1 MLKKINP
8 ALERYIIIL
17 YLAISGLIIGAVVGG
32 IDAVFGIVLV
42 KLNEI
47 RELNFNMFIP
57 FLAPVGLLIVYVYK
71 KIGGKIY
78 KGVNLV
84 FEVDYGQE
92 EIIPK
97 RFIPLLITGTW
108 LTHLF
113 GGSAGRE
120 GVAVQ
125 IGAAFSNWV
134 GRKIPFPIMDRNKIF
149 LVTGIAAGFAGLFGT
164 PIAAIFFAMEVLIAG
179 TLRYQALLPAVIA
192 AFTASSVSQRLGL
205 NMFTYNL
212 SSVVDFNLE
221 NMIKISLLGVIFG
234 LVGWIFAYLLKN
246 IKKALVKIFPNPYI
260 RILIMGIILSILLF
274 ALHRGRYSGL
284 SSSLMINSFSGG
296 EIYYYDW
303 ILKLLLTATTLSIG
317 FQGGEVAPM
326 FIVGATLGVV
336 IAKYFNLPVEFVAA
350 MGYVGV
356 FGSGTNTFLAPIFVG
371 GEIFGFEYIPYFF
384 IVCSFAYIFNM
395 NKSIYSLQ
403 RRSYDIYQF
412 ERK

>member
-134 GRKIPFPIMDRNKIF
+134 GRKIPFPVMDRNKIF

-234 LVGWIFAYLLKN
+234 LVGWIFAYSLKN

-260 RILIMGIILSILLF
+260 RILIMGIILSVLLF

-296 EIYYYDW
+296 EIYSYDW

>member
-221 NMIKISLLGVIFG
+221 NMIKISLLGIIFG
-234 LVGWIFAYLLKN
+234 LVGWIFAYSLKN

-296 EIYYYDW
+296 EIYSYDW

>member
-234 LVGWIFAYLLKN
+234 LVGWIFAYSLKN

>member
-234 LVGWIFAYLLKN
+234 LVGWVFAYSLKN
-246 IKKALVKIFPNPYI
+246 IKKALVKVFPNPYI
-260 RILIMGIILSILLF
+260 RILVMGIILSILLF
-274 ALHRGRYSGL
+274 AIHRGRYSGL

-296 EIYYYDW
+296 EIYSYDW

>member
-234 LVGWIFAYLLKN
+234 LVGWVFAYSLKN

-296 EIYYYDW
+296 EIYSYDW

>member
-1 MLKKINP
+1 NP

-134 GRKIPFPIMDRNKIF
+134 GRKIPFPVMDRNKIF

-221 NMIKISLLGVIFG
+221 NMIKSLVI
-234 LVGWIFAYLLKN
+234 IFS
-246 IKKALVKIFPNPYI
+246 NPYI
-260 RILIMGIILSILLF
+260 IILIMGIILSILLF
-274 ALHRGRYSGL
+274 ALHRGRYS
-284 SSSLMINSFSGG
+284 
-296 EIYYYDW
+296 
-303 ILKLLLTATTLSIG
+303 
-317 FQGGEVAPM
+317 
-326 FIVGATLGVV
+326 
-336 IAKYFNLPVEFVAA
+336 
-350 MGYVGV
+350 
-356 FGSGTNTFLAPIFVG
+356 
-371 GEIFGFEYIPYFF
+371 
-384 IVCSFAYIFNM
+384 
-395 NKSIYSLQ
+395 
-403 RRSYDIYQF
+403 
-412 ERK
+412 

>member
-134 GRKIPFPIMDRNKIF
+134 GRKIPFPVMDRNKIF

-234 LVGWIFAYLLKN
+234 LVGWIFAYSLKN
-246 IKKALVKIFPNPYI
+246 IKKALVKVFPNPYI
-260 RILIMGIILSILLF
+260 RILVMGIILSILLF
-274 ALHRGRYSGL
+274 AIHRGRYSGL

-296 EIYYYDW
+296 EIYSYDW

>member
-234 LVGWIFAYLLKN
+234 LVGWVFAYSLKN
-246 IKKALVKIFPNPYI
+246 IKKALVKVFPNPYI
-260 RILIMGIILSILLF
+260 RILVMGIILSILLF

-296 EIYYYDW
+296 EIYSYDW

>member
-134 GRKIPFPIMDRNKIF
+134 GRKIPFPVMDRNKIF

-234 LVGWIFAYLLKN
+234 LVGWIFAYSLKN
-246 IKKALVKIFPNPYI
+246 IKKALVKVFPNPYI
-260 RILIMGIILSILLF
+260 RILVMGIILSILLF

-296 EIYYYDW
+296 EIYSYDW

>member
-234 LVGWIFAYLLKN
+234 LVGWIFAYSLKN

-296 EIYYYDW
+296 EIYSYDW

>member
-134 GRKIPFPIMDRNKIF
+134 GRKIPFPVMDRNKIF

-234 LVGWIFAYLLKN
+234 LVGWVFAYSLKN
-246 IKKALVKIFPNPYI
+246 IKKALVKVFPNPYI
-260 RILIMGIILSILLF
+260 RILVMGIILSILLF

-296 EIYYYDW
+296 EIYSYDW

>member
-234 LVGWIFAYLLKN
+234 LVGWIFAYSLKN
-246 IKKALVKIFPNPYI
+246 IKKALVKVFPNPYI
-260 RILIMGIILSILLF
+260 RILVMGIILSILLF

-296 EIYYYDW
+296 EIYSYDW

>member
-1 MLKKINP
+1 LYYYVWGGILYMLKKINP

-125 IGAAFSNWV
+125 IGAD
-134 GRKIPFPIMDRNKIF
+134 RKSTRRTP
-149 LVTGIAAGFAGLFGT
+149 VTF
-164 PIAAIFFAMEVLIAG
+164 
-179 TLRYQALLPAVIA
+179 
-192 AFTASSVSQRLGL
+192 
-205 NMFTYNL
+205 
-212 SSVVDFNLE
+212 
-221 NMIKISLLGVIFG
+221 
-234 LVGWIFAYLLKN
+234 
-246 IKKALVKIFPNPYI
+246 
-260 RILIMGIILSILLF
+260 
-274 ALHRGRYSGL
+274 
-284 SSSLMINSFSGG
+284 
-296 EIYYYDW
+296 
-303 ILKLLLTATTLSIG
+303 
-317 FQGGEVAPM
+317 
-326 FIVGATLGVV
+326 
-336 IAKYFNLPVEFVAA
+336 
-350 MGYVGV
+350 
-356 FGSGTNTFLAPIFVG
+356 
-371 GEIFGFEYIPYFF
+371 
-384 IVCSFAYIFNM
+384 
-395 NKSIYSLQ
+395 
-403 RRSYDIYQF
+403 RS
-412 ERK
+412 RMP

>member
-1 MLKKINP
+1 LYYYVWGGILYMLKKINH

-134 GRKIPFPIMDRNKIF
+134 GRKIPFPVMDRNKIF

-179 TLRYQALLPAVIA
+179 TLRYQALLLAVIA
-192 AFTASSVSQRLGL
+192 AFTVSSVSQRLGL

-234 LVGWIFAYLLKN
+234 LVGWIFAYSLKN

-384 IVCSFAYIFNM
+384 IVCSF
-395 NKSIYSLQ
+395 
-403 RRSYDIYQF
+403 
-412 ERK
+412 

>member
-134 GRKIPFPIMDRNKIF
+134 GRKIPFPVMDRNKIF

-234 LVGWIFAYLLKN
+234 LVGWIFAYSLKN

>member
-134 GRKIPFPIMDRNKIF
+134 GRKIPFPVMDRNKIF

-234 LVGWIFAYLLKN
+234 LVGWVFAYSLKN
-246 IKKALVKIFPNPYI
+246 IKKALVKVFPNPYI
-260 RILIMGIILSILLF
+260 RILVMGIILSILLF

-296 EIYYYDW
+296 EIYSYDW

-336 IAKYFNLPVEFVAA
+336 IAKYCNLPVEFVAA

>member
-234 LVGWIFAYLLKN
+234 LVGWIFAYSLKN
-246 IKKALVKIFPNPYI
+246 IKKALVKVFPNPYI
-260 RILIMGIILSILLF
+260 RILVMGIILSILLF
-274 ALHRGRYSGL
+274 AIHRGRYSGL

-296 EIYYYDW
+296 EIYSYDW

>member
-1 MLKKINP
+1 MFKKTNP
-8 ALERYIIIL
+8 TLERYLIII
-17 YLAISGLIIGAVVGG
+17 YLALAGLLVGVVVGG

-47 RELNFNMFIP
+47 RDLHFTMFIP
-57 FLAPVGLLIVYVYK
+57 FLAPIGLLIVYVYK

-84 FEVDYGQE
+84 FEVGYGDE
-92 EIIPK
+92 EVIPK
-97 RFIPLLITGTW
+97 RFIPLLISGTW

-134 GRKIPFPIMDRNKIF
+134 GRKIPFPVMDRNKIF

-164 PIAAIFFAMEVLIAG
+164 PIAAIFFAMEVLVAG
-179 TLRYQALLPAVIA
+179 TLRYQALLPAIVA
-192 AFTASSVSQRLGL
+192 AFTASHVSQRLGL
-205 NMFTYNL
+205 QMFTYNL
-212 SSVVDFNLE
+212 SAKVPFDLINL
-221 NMIKISLLGVIFG
+221 IKISLLGILFG
-234 LVGWIFAYLLKN
+234 LVGWVFANSLKY
-246 IKKALVKIFPNPYI
+246 IKKGLIKRFPNPYM
-260 RILIMGIILSILLF
+260 RIGIIGLILSLLF
-274 ALHRGRYSGL
+274 FFLHKGRYSGL
-284 SSSLMINSFSGG
+284 STSLMIDSFNGG
-296 EIYYYDW
+296 NIYAYDW

-356 FGSGTNTFLAPIFVG
+356 FGSGTNTFLAPVFVG

-403 RRSYDIYQF
+403 RRSYNIYQF
-412 ERK
+412 ERD

>member
-234 LVGWIFAYLLKN
+234 LVGWIFAYSLKN

-260 RILIMGIILSILLF
+260 RILIMGIILSVLLF

-296 EIYYYDW
+296 EIYSYDW

>member
-134 GRKIPFPIMDRNKIF
+134 GRKIPFPVMDRNKIF

-234 LVGWIFAYLLKN
+234 LEGWIFAYSLKN

-296 EIYYYDW
+296 EIYSYDW

>member
-134 GRKIPFPIMDRNKIF
+134 GRKIPFPVMDRNKIF

-234 LVGWIFAYLLKN
+234 LVGWIFAYSLKN

-296 EIYYYDW
+296 EIYSYDW

>member
-47 RELNFNMFIP
+47 RELNFNMFIL

-234 LVGWIFAYLLKN
+234 LVGWIFAYSLKN

-260 RILIMGIILSILLF
+260 RILIMGIILSVLLF

-296 EIYYYDW
+296 EIYSYDW